1 MRLEHLTIT
10 GFGPYADGQEIDFAQ
25 LHASGLFSVTG
36 PTGSGKTTI
45 FDALTYAL
53 YGTVPGARSEAA
65 GSIRSHHVPPG
76 VKTEVAL
83 EFTTNE
89 GRWRVRRSPE
99 YERPKSRGTGTTL
112 QRAAVSLHRCTET
125 GWQPIS
131 GNRHEIDNRLAEL
144 VGLRRDQFERVVLLP
159 QGEFRRLLHAR
170 SRERRELFRT
180 LFGTEAIER
189 AVQGLRQHA
198 RQAAEAAAAQVVIV
212 DEQRSEAEEL
222 LGAIEEA
229 VAAHPDDSVP
239 MLPVSCSGPGDAGD
253 PHALGASLRRL
264 EVGHVELSRRVL
276 PALRAVEQRFRAE
289 AATASSAR
297 DRAVDQAEA
306 IQRRSDLVA
315 EIAQVELALIPS
327 EQDAARAELARRAQP
342 VIAIERRRQKAA
354 TDFDAATTEA
364 GSAHADLCAAAADAG
379 EAIDLAGP
387 GPLRDR
393 TQRRLQELE
402 DLATAAEHLT
412 VERRRLADNR
422 RHIHL
427 MSERIH
433 QTERALQQAETD
445 RAASARAVQ
454 EAAAAGERLA
464 ELDAGLAHIE
474 RDLAVAR
481 RRDAARRRMADAD
494 AAITGLDA
502 EILQGEDQI
511 ASLISERDAL
521 APMATK
527 KHDRQAALDTARRTL
542 EEASKRDALELEI
555 DGRTRQVSEAA
566 QRVVDLTDRY
576 IAGVAPR
583 LAGEL
588 SEGAPCPVCGSCTHP
603 NPARTGDG
611 SPPVEESELDRA
623 ARDHLT
629 ATAALA
635 ALRAT
640 LDEVTLPGERTVDA
654 CETAVRAA
662 ETELVES
669 QAAAA
674 RTADIEVALE
684 QVRSRVDSFGR
695 RRGEAATALAIE
707 ARRVDDATEALS
719 ERVECDVSG
728 LDDELTRL
736 RTERDHVLTLQQQA
750 VPAKRAVERHDEDI
764 DRWETSLAATREE
777 RAAALAAS
785 EEISRTVQQLS
796 NRLTPLGSQT
806 PAERSSVLTRLLESL
821 QIAAAADGR
830 LAEAGGEVARLVAER
845 DRILAGSGIPSI
857 DEALAAALPPDEI
870 EELEAVHAELRTRLT
885 EGRSALDQL
894 DRMDI
899 PADPPDLETLSA
911 LAEDAGRAAQRATEE
926 RIRVEQLEARA
937 RAGAERLGR
946 HVEALDDIRA
956 AADRAQRVASLC
968 EGKGAARIGLEAYV
982 LRTHLDQVVQFANL
996 RLDSISAG
1004 RYRLRLA
1011 DAALDGRNE
1020 WGLDL
1025 LIGDAHT
1032 GAERDV
1038 RSLSGGET
1046 FYTSLTLAL
1055 GLSDVLSNRGAT
1067 AVDSVFIDE
1076 GFGSLDPDV
1085 IDLTIDVLHQLQGDG
1100 VTVGVITHVEA
1111 VRDALRAGLV
1121 VERRPGGDSRV
1132 TQRIA

>member
-1 MRLEHLTIT
+1 MRFEHLTIT
-10 GFGPYADGQEIDFAQ
+10 GFGPYADSQEIDFAQ

-76 VKTEVAL
+76 VKTEVTL

-99 YERPKSRGTGTTL
+99 YERPKSRGTGTTI
-112 QRAAVSLHRCTET
+112 QRAAVSLHRRTEA
-125 GWQPIS
+125 GWQPLS
-131 GNRHEIDNRLAEL
+131 GNRHEIDARLAEL

-189 AVQGLRQHA
+189 AVQGLRLHA
-198 RQAAEAAAAQVVIV
+198 RQASEAVAAQVVIV

-222 LGAIEEA
+222 LASIDEV
-229 VAAHPDDSVP
+229 VAAHPDDSVRA
-239 MLPVSCSGPGDAGD
+239 LTVGASGPGDAGD
-253 PHALGASLRRL
+253 PESLAASLRRL

-276 PALRAVEQRFRAE
+276 PVLRAAEQRFRV
-289 AATASSAR
+289 AAALATSAR

-306 IQRRSDLVA
+306 IRRRSELAA
-315 EIAQVELALIPS
+315 EIASVERALIPA
-327 EQDAARAELARRAQP
+327 EQGAAQAELARRAQP
-342 VIAIERRRQKAA
+342 VIEIERRHQRAA
-354 TDFDAATTEA
+354 TDFDTATTEA
-364 GSAHADLCAAAADAG
+364 ASAHADLRAAAADAS
-379 EAIDLAGP
+379 EAVDPAGP

-412 VERRRLADNR
+412 VERHRLTDNR
-422 RHIHL
+422 KHIEL
-427 MSERIH
+427 LSERIL
-433 QTERALQQAETD
+433 QAEGALQQAIVD
-445 RAASARAVQ
+445 RTASAREVE

-464 ELDAGLAHIE
+464 GLDADVAHIE

-481 RRDAARRRMADAD
+481 RRDEARRRMADAQ
-494 AAITGLDA
+494 AAVTGLDA
-502 EILQGEDQI
+502 EIREGEEQI
-511 ASLISERDAL
+511 AALVGERDAL
-521 APMATK
+521 APEAALT
-527 KHDRQAALDTARRTL
+527 HDRQAALDAARRTL
-542 EEASKRDALELEI
+542 EESSKRAALEIEI
-555 DGRTRQVSEAA
+555 DDGARRVSDAA
-566 QRVVDLTDRY
+566 RRVADLTDRY

-588 SEGAPCPVCGSCTHP
+588 TEGAPCPVCGSCTHP
-603 NPARTGDG
+603 NPARAGDG
-611 SPPVEESELDRA
+611 FPPVEEADLDRA
-623 ARDHLT
+623 ARDHLA

-635 ALRAT
+635 ALKAT
-640 LDEVTLPGERTVDA
+640 RDEMTRPGDRTAEA
-654 CETAVRAA
+654 CEAAVRAA
-662 ETELVES
+662 ETELAES

-674 RTADIEVALE
+674 RTTDIEGALE
-684 QVRSRVDSFGR
+684 RLRTRVDSFGTR
-695 RRGEAATALAIE
+695 RADATTALAVE
-707 ARRVDDATEALS
+707 ARRIDDATEALG
-719 ERVECDVSG
+719 ERVESDVTA

-736 RTERDHVLTLQQQA
+736 QTERDRLLTRSERA
-750 VPAKRAVERHDEDI
+750 ARARGAVEQHDAAI
-764 DRWETSLAATREE
+764 DRWETSLAAARED
-777 RAAALAAS
+777 RAAALAAND
-785 EEISRTVQQLS
+785 EIGRTVEQLS
-796 NRLTPLGSQT
+796 KRLTPLGSQT
-806 PAERSSVLTRLLESL
+806 PSERAAQLTRLLES
-821 QIAAAADGR
+821 IEVAAAADAR
-830 LAEAGGEVARLVAER
+830 LAEAGAEVARLAVER
-845 DRILAGSGIPSI
+845 DRILARSGIPSVQ
-857 DEALAAALPPDEI
+857 EALAASLPLGDI
-870 EELEAVHAELRTRLT
+870 EAREAVHGELRTRLT

-894 DRMDI
+894 DRLDI
-899 PADPPDLETLSA
+899 PADPPDLETLSER
-911 LAEDAGRAAQRATEE
+911 AEDAGRAAQRATEE

-946 HVEALDDIRA
+946 RVEALADLRT

-996 RLDSISAG
+996 RLDSISSG

-1046 FYTSLTLAL
+1046 FYTSLALAL

-1067 AVDSVFIDE
+1067 TVDSVFIDE

-1085 IDLTIDVLHQLQGDG
+1085 VDLTIDVLHQLQGDG

-1111 VRDALRAGLV
+1111 VRDTLRAGLV